1 MSTWRQVSK
10 AKPCRICGHTSWCGE
25 TGPDDDPDS
34 PLAQVQ
40 GHNLTEGVL
49 AFQQFFGLP
58 VTGKLDDVTLTL
70 MEMPRCGNKDIERP
84 EDLKRRKKRY
94 ALHGKKYAL
103 HALSMVIYNLKLIEL
118 G

>member
-1 MSTWRQVSK
+1 MQSMWLTFVRLSVNPQTITAQSSSQLPNTCLQDYLRRFNFM
-10 AKPCRICGHTSWCGE
+10 A
-25 TGPDDDPDS
+25 GPDDDPDS

-84 EDLKRRKKRY
+84 EDLKRRRKRY
-94 ALHGKKYAL
+94 AIHGKK
-103 HALSMVIYNLKLIEL
+103 
-118 G
+118 